1 MLYAICGV
9 LAVLAAF
16 AYGRGRYKAGYNQAR
31 LEQKLVSWAN
41 ALKARPKTARINNV
55 ASIGANLRGIVFC
68 LVCVLAIR

>member
-31 LEQKLVSWAN
+31 LEQKEAEAKESE
-41 ALKARPKTARINNV
+41 RMD
-55 ASIGANLRGIVFC
+55 
-68 LVCVLAIR
+68 